1 MWTWMKAYAEC
12 AQMKEMRWTKERVI
26 LSARHPIDNPNRFM
40 VDFSSSLNL
49 RKLKMTIISDDDAR
63 SC

>member
-1 MWTWMKAYAEC
+1 MQSVLKWR
-12 AQMKEMRWTKERVI
+12 RWDEPKNVSYCQHDTQSI
-26 LSARHPIDNPNRFM
+26 TQNRFM